1 MTRIARLRE
10 QLDQPLL
17 VTTPKNVVYLT
28 GFKSSNA
35 ALLIDDER
43 VQLFTD
49 FRYLEAAS
57 AVKDVE
63 VVQTKRYVLPEI
75 AKQVAGS
82 AIGFEANNVTY
93 SDWEMIRDAGVDA
106 VPTYD
111 VVEKLRAVKD
121 DGELDAI
128 RRACAITDR
137 VFERLTDVSFVGRTE
152 LDVSWDLTR
161 LFHEEGGEE
170 LAFESIVGA
179 GPTGARPHA
188 RAGDRKIGAG
198 ELVVIDAGC
207 TIDGYASDYT
217 RTFATGPLDGEAKE
231 AYQTVLSA
239 QLAALDGL
247 RAGINGVQA
256 DLLARDV
263 IEDSPFK
270 GTFGH
275 GLGHGLGLDVHE
287 KPTLS
292 TLAPDDPLVAGNVVT
307 VEPGVYL
314 EGKFGIRIEDD
325 VVITADGIDNL
336 TGFRKDLIEVG

>member
-1 MTRIARLRE
+1 VNQRIDRLRE
-10 QLDQPLL
+10 QLEQPLL

-35 ALLIDDER
+35 ALLVEPER

-49 FRYLEAAS
+49 FRYIEMAN
-57 AVKDVE
+57 AVKSVE
-63 VVQTKRYVLPEI
+63 VVETKRDVLPDLAERVSGR
-75 AKQVAGS
+75 K
-82 AIGFEANNVTY
+82 IGFEATTLTY
-93 SDWEMIRDAGVDA
+93 ADWETVSGAGVDL

-111 VVEKLRAVKD
+111 LIEKQRAVKD
-121 DGELDAI
+121 ESELEII
-128 RRACAITDR
+128 RRACKITDR
-137 VFERLTDVSFVGRTE
+137 VFERLTEVPFVGRTE
-152 LDVSWDLTR
+152 RDVSWDVTR
-161 LFHEEGGEE
+161 FFHEEGGEE

-179 GPTGARPHA
+179 GPTGAQPHA

-231 AYQTVLSA
+231 AYETVLAA
-239 QLAALDGL
+239 QLAALDGIH
-247 RAGINGVQA
+247 AGLSGVEA
-256 DLLARDV
+256 DLLARRV
-263 IEDSPFK
+263 VEDSPFA

-287 KPTLS
+287 KPTMS
-292 TLAPDDPLVAGNVVT
+292 TLSSDTLEPGHVVT
-307 VEPGVYL
+307 VEPGIYL

-325 VVITADGIDNL
+325 VVVTEDGIENF
-336 TGFRKDLIEVG
+336 TGFRKDLIEVA